1 VLCVWGMFGVEG
13 MLCGKVALRGQE
25 PRGLLMLRGSRGCA
39 PHLLLIWIKIG
50 VSGILVC
57 KRAFGSAKHVTLA
70 VYLLFELTATYAYVC

>member
-1 VLCVWGMFGVEG
+1 MRALYVGNVWGRRNAMWTSSI
-13 MLCGKVALRGQE
+13 AR
-25 PRGLLMLRGSRGCA
+25 PRGLLMLRGSRGCV
-39 PHLLLIWIKIG
+39 PHLVLIWTKIG